1 MISLG
6 AFLLSLS
13 IVAVAAGAVVN
24 KEVTRV
30 VDASNSVVRVTTNIK
45 AANVEGEYQLVF
57 PNELA
62 AHLAHIAVSSKNV
75 ALAVSAPVM

>member
-6 AFLLSLS
+6 AVLLSLS
-13 IVAVAAGAVVN
+13 IMKVVAGTVVN

-45 AANVEGEYQLVF
+45 AVNVEGEYQLIF

-62 AHLAHIAVSSKNV
+62 SHLAHISVSSKGN
-75 ALAVSAPVM
+75 ALLVSAPVM